1 MPKRTDIQSILII
14 GAGPIVIGQAC
25 EFDYSGV
32 QAIKALREEGYRVIL
47 VNSNPATIMTDPE
60 TADVVYIEPI
70 RWDVVRDIIA
80 RERPDAL
87 LPTMGGQ
94 TALNCALDLARE
106 GVLEEF
112 GVEMIGASQ
121 DAIDMAEDRDRFRLA
136 MAEIGLSCPEASVA
150 HSVEEAMEIQQ
161 RIGFPTI
168 IRPSFTLGG
177 SGGGIAYN
185 REEFLE
191 IVEHGLDLSPTNEVL
206 LEESV
211 LGWKEFELEVVRDR
225 ADNCIIIC
233 SIENLDPM
241 GVHTGDSITIAPAM
255 TLTDKEY
262 QELRNAAIAV
272 LRKIGVDTG
281 GSNVQFA
288 VCPNTG
294 RILVIEMNPRVS
306 RSSALA
312 SKATG
317 FPIAKVAAKLAVGYT
332 LDELANEITNGQT
345 PASFEPTIDY
355 VVTKIPRFAFEK
367 FPAANDRLTTQMKSV
382 GEAMAMG
389 RSFQES
395 LQKALRSL
403 ETGLSGL
410 NPVSVE
416 KGEGD
421 ELTLLRRELR
431 EAGPE
436 RLLYTAEAFRRGL
449 TFEEIHRLTRIDPW
463 FLDQIAELVEIERA
477 VSEHGVAEFTAER
490 LLELKRKG
498 FSDLR
503 LAELTGVEESTVRR
517 LRQRFGL
524 RPAYRRV
531 DTCAAEFATETAYMY
546 STWGEACEAAPT
558 DKPKIMV
565 LGGGPNRIGQ
575 GIEFDYCC
583 VHAALAMRDLG
594 YETIMVNC
602 NPETVSTDYDT
613 SDRLYFEPLTLE
625 DVLSI
630 IEVEQPEGII
640 IQFGGQTPL
649 KLARDL
655 EAAGAPIVGTTPDC
669 IDLAEDRERFQA
681 LLTRLG
687 LKQPA
692 NRTARDPEEAIVLAR
707 EVGYPLVVRPSY
719 VLGGRA
725 MDIVYGEDE
734 LRRYMRE
741 AVKVSNDSPVLLD
754 RFLDHAIEVDVDAVC
769 DGESVIIGGI
779 MEHIE
784 EAGVHSGDSS
794 CSLPPFSLEEAVIE
808 EIRRQTRQMAIALNV
823 VGLMNVQFAVRGDDI
838 YVLEV
843 NPRASR
849 TVPFVAKATGTPLA
863 RVAARCMVGKKLE
876 EQGITE
882 DLSSPFYSIKEP
894 IYPFIKFPGV
904 DPILGPEMRSTGEA
918 MGVGL
923 NFGAAVAR
931 AQQGV
936 GIKAAS
942 SGRVFLS
949 VRDADKERL
958 IPVAEEMLQRGFSLV
973 ATEGTWKFLTERGLA
988 CDYVN
993 KVIQGR
999 PHIVDAI
1006 KNDEIDYI
1014 VNTTEGRQA
1023 ISDSFSIRRQALQR
1037 KVNYSTT
1044 IAGARATLRAL
1055 DHWNERGV
1063 RSLGELHAIKET
1075 S

>member
-1 MPKRTDIQSILII
+1 MPKRTDIQTILII

-32 QAIKALREEGYRVIL
+32 QAVKALREEGYKVIL

-60 TADVVYIEPI
+60 IADVVYIEPI
-70 RWDVVRDIIA
+70 RWDVVRDIIEK
-80 RERPDAL
+80 ERPDAL

-94 TALNCALDLARE
+94 TALNCALDLDRE
-106 GVLEEF
+106 GVLEAF
-112 GVEMIGASQ
+112 GVEMIGASKK
-121 DAIDMAEDRDRFRLA
+121 AIDMAEDREEFREA
-136 MAEIGLSCPEASVA
+136 MRDIGLESPEAEMA
-150 HSVEEAMEIQQ
+150 HTLDEAIEIQK
-161 RIGFPTI
+161 RMGFPVI
-168 IRPSFTLGG
+168 IRPSFTMGG

-185 REEFLE
+185 REEFVQ

-206 LEESV
+206 LDESL
-211 LGWKEFELEVVRDR
+211 LGWKEFELEVVRDK

-241 GVHTGDSITIAPAM
+241 GVHTGDSITVAPAL

-262 QELRNAAIAV
+262 QALRNAAIAV

-288 VCPNTG
+288 VDPESG
-294 RILVIEMNPRVS
+294 RVVVIEMNPRVS

-332 LDELANEITNGQT
+332 LDELENEITGGAT

-382 GEAMAMG
+382 GEAMAIG
-389 RSFQES
+389 RTFQES

-403 ETGLSGL
+403 ETGLTGL
-410 NPVSVE
+410 DPVEFESE
-416 KGEGD
+416 EID
-421 ELTLLRRELR
+421 ELTLIRRELR
-431 EAGPE
+431 EAGPQ
-436 RLLYTAEAFRRGL
+436 RLLYVAEAFRRGIE
-449 TFEEIHRLTRIDPW
+449 FEEIRQLTRIDPW
-463 FLDQIAELVEIERA
+463 FLDQIEELIEIEQ
-477 VSEHGVAEFTAER
+477 VLLDEGVAALDAER
-490 LLELKRKG
+490 MLEIKRYG
-498 FSDLR
+498 FSDARIADLAGVSERSVRKLR
-503 LAELTGVEESTVRR
+503 GKLSIA
-517 LRQRFGL
+517 
-524 RPAYRRV
+524 PAYHRV
-531 DTCAAEFATETAYMY
+531 DTCAAEFATSTAYMY
-546 STWGEACEAAPT
+546 STWGEYCEAEPT
-558 DKPKIMV
+558 NRRKIMV

-630 IEVEQPEGII
+630 VELEQPEGII

-655 EAAGAPIVGTTPDC
+655 EAAGAPIIGTTPDC
-669 IDLAEDRERFQA
+669 IDLAEDRQRFQD
-681 LLTRLG
+681 LLNRLG
-687 LKQPA
+687 LKQPP
-692 NRTARDPEEAIVLAR
+692 NRTARDPEEALILAR

-725 MDIVYGEDE
+725 MDIVHGEDE
-734 LRRYMRE
+734 LKRYMNE
-741 AVKVSNDSPVLLD
+741 AVKVSNESPVLLD
-754 RFLDHAIEVDVDAVC
+754 HFLDHAIEVDVDAVC
-769 DGESVIIGGI
+769 DGERVVIGGV

-784 EAGVHSGDSS
+784 QAGVHSGDSS
-794 CSLPPFSLEEAVIE
+794 CSLPPFSLPEAVIE
-808 EIRRQTRQMAIALNV
+808 EIRHQTRQMALGLKV

-838 YVLEV
+838 FVLEV

-849 TVPFVAKATGTPLA
+849 TVPFVSKATGVA
-863 RVAARCMVGKKLE
+863 MAQIAARCMVGKSLE
-876 EQGITE
+876 DQGIVD
-882 DLSSPFYSIKEP
+882 DLSSQFYSIKEP
-894 IYPFIKFPGV
+894 VFPFIKFQGV
-904 DPILGPEMRSTGEA
+904 DPILTPEMRSTGEA
-918 MGVGL
+918 MGVGRS
-923 NFGAAVAR
+923 FGSAVAR

-936 GIKAAS
+936 GIIVKM

-949 VRDADKERL
+949 VRDADKEDL
-958 IPVAEEMLQRGFSLV
+958 LPVARELTERGFDLV
-973 ATEGTWKFLTERGLA
+973 ATEGTWKYLVENGVE

-999 PHIVDAI
+999 PHIVDLI

-1023 ISDSFSIRRQALQR
+1023 IADSFSIRREALQR

-1044 IAGARATLRAL
+1044 IAGARATLKAM
-1055 DHWNERGV
+1055 DHWDERGV
-1063 RSLGELHAIKET
+1063 RSLSELHAE
-1075 S
+1075 